1 MFHFALSFLLISGP
15 AFAEPEDAPEE
26 TTVEAPAEA
35 EAEAPAEEEAPADA
49 EEAESEVPETL
60 DEAAE
65 DVSLLVK
72 AVQEKHW
79 GLVIGLLLSL
89 LVFVANKLGLK
100 NKVGSKAVPWVTAGL
115 AVSATVGAGLVGGIS
130 VAECLSQGL
139 IVGVAAIGGWE
150 MIFKHVLGSPSS

>member
-1 MFHFALSFLLISGP
+1 MFHIALSFLLISGP

-26 TTVEAPAEA
+26 TTAEAPAEA
-35 EAEAPAEEEAPADA
+35 ETEAPAEEEAPADA
-49 EEAESEVPETL
+49 EEAESEVPEDL

-72 AVQEKHW
+72 AAKNKNW
-79 GLVIGLLLSL
+79 ALAIGLVLSL

-100 NKVGSKAVPWVTAGL
+100 NKVGSSAVPWVTAGL
-115 AVSATVGAGLVGGIS
+115 AVSATVGAGLVGGGSI
-130 VAECLSQGL
+130 AECFSQGL

-150 MIFKHVLGSPSS
+150 MIFKHVLGSSSA

>member
-26 TTVEAPAEA
+26 TTAEAPAEA

-89 LVFVANKLGLK
+89 LVFVANKFGLK

-115 AVSATVGAGLVGGIS
+115 AVSATVGAGLVGGVS
-130 VAECLSQGL
+130 VAA
-139 IVGVAAIGGWE
+139 VGGWE